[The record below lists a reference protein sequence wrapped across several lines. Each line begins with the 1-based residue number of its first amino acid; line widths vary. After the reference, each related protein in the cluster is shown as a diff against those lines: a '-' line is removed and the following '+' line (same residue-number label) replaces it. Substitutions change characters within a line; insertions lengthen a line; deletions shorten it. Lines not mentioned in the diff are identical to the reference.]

1 MRAARAASYIL
12 GGAHPM
18 AVSPLI
24 PTSFVP
30 RQPVDAPRPKQSG
43 ADLFLIIALSLFG
56 LAILASG
63 AVFGYQQYL
72 KSVANA
78 KQEKVAEAEKRID
91 EGTVEGFVDLRNRL
105 TASGALL
112 DNHIALS
119 QFLASLE
126 TGTLASV
133 TFDTMTI
140 SVSDD
145 RTAAVEMT
153 GSAKSFNAL
162 AAESAALTDIP
173 SVKRAIFSGLKV
185 DEKTG
190 AVDFSLSF
198 GLDQKGVIGNP
209 AALLGAPA
217 ALPAATTTPAAVSS
231 STPPVPSAPV
241 TAPSSPLPAGAPAA
255 PPASSGGPASVPAIP
270 AP

>member
-1 MRAARAASYIL
+1 
-12 GGAHPM
+12 M

-43 ADLFLIIALSLFG
+43 ADLFLIVALSVFG

-78 KQEKVAEAEKRID
+78 KQEKVAAAEKRID

-105 TASGALL
+105 IAADALL

-119 QFLASLE
+119 RFLGALE

-133 TFDTMTI
+133 GFDTMTVT
-140 SVSDD
+140 VSDD
-145 RTAAVEMT
+145 RSAAVEMT

-162 AAESAALTDIP
+162 AAESAALADIP

-185 DEKTG
+185 DDKTG

-209 AALLGAPA
+209 AALLAAPVA
-217 ALPAATTTPAAVSS
+217 PPAATTTSSAAAAAS
-231 STPPVPSAPV
+231 STPAAPPVPPASTSA
-241 TAPSSPLPAGAPAA
+241 APPAAGAPAA
-255 PPASSGGPASVPAIP
+255 SGGPAASAPP